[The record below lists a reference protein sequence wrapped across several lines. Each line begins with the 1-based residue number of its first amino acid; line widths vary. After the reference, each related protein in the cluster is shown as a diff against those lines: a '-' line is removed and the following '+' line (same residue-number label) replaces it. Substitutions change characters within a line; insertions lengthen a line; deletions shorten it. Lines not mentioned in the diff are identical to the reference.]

1 MIAGEILHHAAEGIS
16 SFLILQP
23 FGCLP
28 NHVTGRGL
36 IKKLKELYPHVQI
49 LSLDYDPD
57 TSFANIE
64 NRLQMLI
71 LNSRLA
77 AGKAAAAGNAN
88 EPVVVNTVT
97 DGSVL
102 TPDTGGSVALP
113 SAQ

>member
-1 MIAGEILHHAAEGIS
+1 MIAGEILHNADHGVD

-36 IKKLKELYPHVQI
+36 VKQIKKEKPHCQI
-49 LSLDYDPD
+49 LALDYDPD

-71 LNSRLA
+71 I
-77 AGKAAAAGNAN
+77 
-88 EPVVVNTVT
+88 NTHEREM
-97 DGSVL
+97 SKREK
-102 TPDTGGSVALP
+102 
-113 SAQ
+113 

>member
-1 MIAGEILHHAAEGIS
+1 MIAGEILHHAAEGIR

-36 IKKLKELYPHVQI
+36 VKRLKEIHPESQI

-71 LNSRLA
+71 LNSRMQQQKKN
-77 AGKAAAAGNAN
+77 AGA
-88 EPVVVNTVT
+88 PV
-97 DGSVL
+97 
-102 TPDTGGSVALP
+102 
-113 SAQ
+113 